1 MTENLDETI
10 NRICTSLKIK
20 DRNISLPLLIATL
33 VEWCNVTYQTETSD
47 VYKSILV
54 NQLNG
59 SLKQAIPHFEE
70 ILKREETLLKFDKE
84 LVENIENIQ
93 QELEDTNKKVN
104 DAQKRVQKIKQTEKE
119 LKEKQSKLNELKNI
133 QAIPEE
139 DLKEISEKIKTLV
152 TDYPILADVSYSTD
166 LLFQHLNE
174 VENTLIQVRRYQTE
188 EKQKKI
194 LNLTEELTVIKT
206 ENLTRSEE
214 IARLTKE
221 IEDLKQKTEKIT
233 AEKIALEK
241 KYTEGKENFTKHY
254 EENLKVAEGIHEG
267 NLPEE
272 LSLEFSKIQ
281 KGLDGL
287 DKRLTSLLITKNEQ
301 QQQS

>member
-1 MTENLDETI
+1 MTDELDETI
-10 NRICTSLKIK
+10 NRICDSLEIDDPKV
-20 DRNISLPLLIATL
+20 SLPLLFKSLA
-33 VEWCNVTYQTETSD
+33 EWCDVTHNQESSEVTR
-47 VYKSILV
+47 SILI

-59 SLKQAIPHFEE
+59 SLKKAIPHFRA
-70 ILKREETLLKFDKE
+70 ILERENNFLKLNED
-84 LVENIENIQ
+84 LVEQIDDV
-93 QELEDTNKKVN
+93 QEKITTIDVEIIA
-104 DAQKRVQKIKQTEKE
+104 AQKRAEDIKKKEKE
-119 LKEKQSKLNELKNI
+119 LGEKQDRLKGLEKI
-133 QAIPEE
+133 RAIPEE

-206 ENLTRSEE
+206 ENLNRSEE
-214 IARLTKE
+214 IASLTKE
-221 IEDLKQKTEKIT
+221 IDSIKQKTEKIT

-241 KYTEGKENFTKHY
+241 KYTESKENFTKHY

-267 NLPEE
+267 NLPDD
-272 LSLEFSKIQ
+272 LSVEFCKIQ

-287 DKRLTSLLITKNEQ
+287 DKLLTSLLITKNEQ
-301 QQQS
+301 NQA

>member
-1 MTENLDETI
+1 MTEKIDETI
-10 NRICTSLKIK
+10 NRVCTSLNIN
-20 DRNISLPLLIATL
+20 DRNSSLPLLIATI
-33 VEWCNVTYQTETSD
+33 VEWCNATYQNETSE
-47 VYKSILV
+47 VSKSILV

-70 ILKREETLLKFDKE
+70 ILKREDAILILDKE
-84 LVENIENIQ
+84 LVEKIEKIQ
-93 QELEDTNKKVN
+93 QELEDTNTKV
-104 DAQKRVQKIKQTEKE
+104 DVAQKRVQKIKQTEEELREKQNE
-119 LKEKQSKLNELKNI
+119 LKELKNI

-174 VENTLIQVRRYQTE
+174 VETTLIQVRRYQTE

-214 IARLTKE
+214 IARLNEE
-221 IEDLKQKTEKIT
+221 IERYKQKTEKIS

-241 KYTEGKENFTKHY
+241 KYTESKENFTKHY
-254 EENLKVAEGIHEG
+254 EENLKVAEGIHQG
-267 NLPEE
+267 NLPDD
-272 LSLEFSKIQ
+272 LSGEFSKIQ

-287 DKRLTSLLITKNEQ
+287 DQLLTSLLITKNEQ
-301 QQQS
+301 NQA